1 MENKVPLTLSEFR
14 VIHLTPEDF
23 FKLLFGLFSLLLL
36 NSCSKEA
43 TLDEVRPASVENTS
57 VLKEWATKN
66 DKLNQANLIEW
77 DNSIPIM
84 LTDSIKGYSAPVK
97 TASGLKEFITFEL
110 GGKRYGWYKSYKLL
124 NNTDMEIVIQSVEG
138 KTLRSGFV
146 RKKSA
151 SSPKGKATPMREMN
165 FDTPIDWM
173 LIEEILGILLENV
186 TISAPR
192 LNQGGGGF
200 YFGNTRFDMNTFN
213 YYFEAGYFNAGNFG
227 GGNSPY
233 SFVDYNYTE
242 FEDNFTNPCFSKV
255 LTNLKTHNF
264 HGVIGDII
272 KNFVN
277 SPTFNL
283 KFSNE
288 PVIWNDDKT
297 HKLDGGYY
305 PSSNTIKLSESSLSQ
320 ASQEY
325 IAAVIIHE
333 ILHAKIGKTE
343 KIDHT
348 TMLREYIKPA
358 SEFLH
363 SMYSNIRVDQAETIF
378 LRGVSNNADGYGK
391 IVSFRRSFD
400 IEIEDAFLKFYFGH
414 SCN

>member
-1 MENKVPLTLSEFR
+1 MN
-14 VIHLTPEDF
+14 
-23 FKLLFGLFSLLLL
+23 
-36 NSCSKEA
+36 
-43 TLDEVRPASVENTS
+43 LD
-57 VLKEWATKN
+57 
-66 DKLNQANLIEW
+66 I
-77 DNSIPIM
+77 
-84 LTDSIKGYSAPVK
+84 
-97 TASGLKEFITFEL
+97 
-110 GGKRYGWYKSYKLL
+110 
-124 NNTDMEIVIQSVEG
+124 
-138 KTLRSGFV
+138 
-146 RKKSA
+146 
-151 SSPKGKATPMREMN
+151 
-165 FDTPIDWM
+165 PIDWM
-173 LIEEILGILLENV
+173 LIEEILGIMLEDV
-186 TISAPR
+186 TVTAPR

-200 YFGNTRFDMNTFN
+200 YFGNTTRFDMNTFN
-213 YYFEAGYFNAGNFG
+213 YYMQAGLFNAGFYG
-227 GGNSPY
+227 GGNSQY
-233 SFVDYNYTE
+233 GFVDYNYIE

-264 HGVIGDII
+264 HGVIEDII

-297 HKLDGGYY
+297 HKLDGGFYE
-305 PSSNTIKLSESSLSQ
+305 SSNTIKLSESSLSQ

-333 ILHAKIGKTE
+333 ILHAKLGKTE

-363 SMYSNIRVDQAETIF
+363 SMYSNIRVDQAETLF

-391 IVSFRRSFD
+391 IVSFQRSLD
-400 IEIEDAFLKFYFGH
+400 IDIEDALLKFYFGH

>member
-1 MENKVPLTLSEFR
+1 M
-14 VIHLTPEDF
+14 
-23 FKLLFGLFSLLLL
+23 
-36 NSCSKEA
+36 
-43 TLDEVRPASVENTS
+43 
-57 VLKEWATKN
+57 
-66 DKLNQANLIEW
+66 Q
-77 DNSIPIM
+77 
-84 LTDSIKGYSAPVK
+84 
-97 TASGLKEFITFEL
+97 
-110 GGKRYGWYKSYKLL
+110 
-124 NNTDMEIVIQSVEG
+124 IVIQTAEG
-138 KTLRSGFV
+138 KTLRSGFI

-151 SSPKGKATPMREMN
+151 TDPKGKSTPMREMN
-165 FDTPIDWM
+165 LDIPIDWM
-173 LIEEILGILLENV
+173 LLEEILGIMLEDV
-186 TISAPR
+186 TVTAPR

-200 YFGNTRFDMNTFN
+200 YFGNVRFDMNTFN
-213 YYFEAGYFNAGNFG
+213 YYFEAGFFNAGNFG

>member
-1 MENKVPLTLSEFR
+1 MS
-14 VIHLTPEDF
+14 
-23 FKLLFGLFSLLLL
+23 
-36 NSCSKEA
+36 
-43 TLDEVRPASVENTS
+43 
-57 VLKEWATKN
+57 
-66 DKLNQANLIEW
+66 
-77 DNSIPIM
+77 
-84 LTDSIKGYSAPVK
+84 
-97 TASGLKEFITFEL
+97 
-110 GGKRYGWYKSYKLL
+110 
-124 NNTDMEIVIQSVEG
+124 
-138 KTLRSGFV
+138 
-146 RKKSA
+146 
-151 SSPKGKATPMREMN
+151 
-165 FDTPIDWM
+165 
-173 LIEEILGILLENV
+173 
-186 TISAPR
+186 
-192 LNQGGGGF
+192 
-200 YFGNTRFDMNTFN
+200 TFN
-213 YYFEAGYFNAGNFG
+213 YYLQAGLFNAGNYG
-227 GGNSPY
+227 GGNSQY

-325 IAAVIIHE
+325 IAAIIIHE

-348 TMLREYIKPA
+348 TIFRKYIKPA

-363 SMYSNIRVDQAETIF
+363 SMYSNIRVDQAQTLF
-378 LRGVSNNADGYGK
+378 LRGVRNNALGYSEV
-391 IVSFRRSFD
+391 VSIQKSVE
-400 IEIEDAFLKFYFGH
+400 IEIEAELLKFYFGH